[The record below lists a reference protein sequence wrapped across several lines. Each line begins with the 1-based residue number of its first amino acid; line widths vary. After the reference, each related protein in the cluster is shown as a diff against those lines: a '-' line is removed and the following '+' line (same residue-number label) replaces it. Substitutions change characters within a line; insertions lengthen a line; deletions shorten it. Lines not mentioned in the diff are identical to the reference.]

1 MVVLADP
8 MNLPESHSQDLNHF
22 YSRET
27 NAYRGLT
34 DLRVR
39 YSMPIA
45 RLAVSLNDSHNQ
57 ILCILAPNSTMDKEN
72 LHHFR
77 AHYPQ

>member
-1 MVVLADP
+1 MVGLAGP
-8 MNLPESHSQDLNHF
+8 LKLTESHSQDLNHF

-27 NAYRGLT
+27 NAYRGVT
-34 DLRVR
+34 GFRVR
-39 YSMPIA
+39 HSMLIA
-45 RLAVSLNDSHNQ
+45 RLAVSLNDSHNP